1 MERLD
6 LVLLAAVFAM
16 IALIPSIFS
25 QVPLTAYGNGTTN
38 LVIYC
43 SNCDSGTCS
52 CFVNN
57 CQSGTI
63 DFYNSSSCNA
73 IPYYEQNFGG
83 GSFSFSLTNT
93 TYLKAYCDDGNQTPC
108 SVANYYAPVTIT
120 TAAPSSCKAQNKVC
134 TDNSPCCSG
143 LTCQNNICIP
153 TNTTT
158 STTSTTTTTSTQSE
172 CPYECCSNE
181 QNYFDKPCGD
191 GTACYSHI
199 CANTL
204 ITTTTT
210 TSASPQ
216 ISYSLFA
223 SSFVAILLLVFLIY
237 FVFGRVLGSASAR
250 GITSKVKKE
259 RTVPK

>member
-1 MERLD
+1 MERIA
-6 LVLLAAVFAM
+6 LVLLAAVFAT

-38 LVIYC
+38 LVITC

-52 CFVNN
+52 CSVNN

-63 DFYNSSSCNA
+63 DFYNSSNCNA
-73 IPYYEQNFGG
+73 VPYNEQNFGG
-83 GSFSFSLTNT
+83 GSFSFSITNA
-93 TYLKAYCDDGNQTPC
+93 TYLRAYCDDGNQTPC

-120 TAAPSSCKAQNKVC
+120 TTAPSSCQAQNRVC
-134 TDNSPCCSG
+134 TDSSPCCSG
-143 LTCQNNICIP
+143 LTWQNNICIP
-153 TNTTT
+153 TTTT
-158 STTSTTTTTSTQSE
+158 TTTTTTSTQTE

-199 CANTL
+199 CVNTL
-204 ITTTTT
+204 TTTTT
-210 TSASPQ
+210 TASPQ
-216 ISYSLFA
+216 ISYSLYA

-237 FVFGRVLGSASAR
+237 FVFGRVLGHAGAS